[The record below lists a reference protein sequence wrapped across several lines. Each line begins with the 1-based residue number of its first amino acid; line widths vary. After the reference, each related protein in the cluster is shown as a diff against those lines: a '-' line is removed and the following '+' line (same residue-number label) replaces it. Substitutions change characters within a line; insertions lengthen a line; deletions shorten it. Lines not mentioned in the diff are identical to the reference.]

1 MQKFTPKKEKIVMI
15 SNTYELLRLANQ
27 VLTMDEI
34 AKAMNTHVPSVFYW
48 LKRKRRCTKTK
59 MDFENLL
66 KSISM
71 KFAEFPEVQQGFLNV
86 QIIEVENDRSVFKPN
101 GQAVKAKSFLTAE
114 LSDGRQR
121 PFHVLASK
129 ARKLGVKDHTLRRVG
144 KQLGVQSEVS
154 GFGTDRISLWQ
165 IPLKSAKVARIGS
178 IR

>member
-1 MQKFTPKKEKIVMI
+1 MI
-15 SNTYELLRLANQ
+15 SNAYLLLRLANQ
-27 VLTMDEI
+27 VLTMQEI
-34 AKAMNTHVPSVFYW
+34 AKAMHTHVPSVFYW
-48 LKRKRRCTKTK
+48 LKRTRRCTKTK
-59 MDFENLL
+59 ADFESLI
-66 KSISM
+66 KAITM
-71 KFAEFPEVQQGFLNV
+71 KFIDFPEVQEGFLNV
-86 QIIEVENDRSVFKPN
+86 QIIEVEKDQSIFKPD

-165 IPLKSAKVARIGS
+165 IPQKSAKVARVGS